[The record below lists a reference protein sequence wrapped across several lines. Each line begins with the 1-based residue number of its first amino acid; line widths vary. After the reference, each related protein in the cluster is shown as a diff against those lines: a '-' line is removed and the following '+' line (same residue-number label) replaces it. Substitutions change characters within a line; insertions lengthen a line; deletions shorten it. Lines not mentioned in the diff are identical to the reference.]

1 LIPTAIAEA
10 DVAFHVTFSSSSG
23 RATATVYR
31 ATGLLAR
38 ESGPVGEV
46 VIGGAPVSLGDEV
59 HVTEANDYRFFAGIR
74 SDPHFKDPKGLH
86 NGFQFTGE
94 DPIALRDVVGIVLEV
109 PNGAFASSPPV
120 GIWARTTR
128 RVDGIPTII
137 DQAGL
142 PATNNTF
149 NPEEADN
156 AAFSVTPP
164 SEQAAAFGGRFAD
177 FLGKLGYSETES
189 IKLARSFLPDVLH
202 YNWLE
207 PAGFRTDAA
216 SLTTRPTA
224 SWRSSRW
231 AGSPQTESDP
241 TPTCSM
247 PSRTSAHRTTRRARD
262 AARSQHSWRPV
273 RSRQFA
279 CESQSASPRAAPRR
293 RPYETQAGHDVA
305 CTRSPRPSKRSSS
318 SKPTSVSTRALRLA
332 RRADLLTSQ
341 PGGVWTARC
350 ALRHDHEGASLLGA
364 VAGFA
369 LPFLIAPTPIR
380 VGRVPARTAIP
391 AVESQETDQP
401 VDGPSLID

>member
-1 LIPTAIAEA
+1 MSDHFDTDDPLTDLTDLYAFPASAADRTVLVVDFNPEPAAQDVPFDTTASYELKIDTNGDAEA

-46 VIGGAPVSLGDEV
+46 VIEGAPVSLGDEV

-109 PNGAFASSPPV
+109 PNGAFASPPPV

-189 IKLARSFLPDVLH
+189 IKLARSFLPDVLP

-207 PAGFRTDAA
+207 PAGFPNGRRLTDDTADRIVA
-216 SLTTRPTA
+216 LLTMGRIT
-224 SWRSSRW
+224 SDG
-231 AGSPQTESDP
+231 AGPHTDLLDAFPYLGPPHDP
-241 TPTCSM
+241 
-247 PSRTSAHRTTRRARD
+247 
-262 AARSQHSWRPV
+262 ARS
-273 RSRQFA
+273 
-279 CESQSASPRAAPRR
+279 
-293 RPYETQAGHDVA
+293 
-305 CTRSPRPSKRSSS
+305 
-318 SKPTSVSTRALRLA
+318 
-332 RRADLLTSQ
+332 
-341 PGGVWTARC
+341 
-350 ALRHDHEGASLLGA
+350 
-364 VAGFA
+364 
-369 LPFLIAPTPIR
+369 
-380 VGRVPARTAIP
+380 
-391 AVESQETDQP
+391 
-401 VDGPSLID
+401 